1 MAKVESFELDHTK
14 VLAPYVRKIDT
25 QVGERGDFISNFDVR
40 FVQPNQNVI
49 PSCGIHKIE
58 HSLASL
64 IRDRI
69 NGMIDFSPFG
79 CRTGFHLIIW
89 GNHTSEEIALVI
101 KDSLE
106 EMVSDQFR
114 WKDVPGVSE
123 KQCGNYRDHS
133 LFTAKEWGKQILK
146 QGISS
151 DPFSRKIV

>member
-49 PSCGIHKIE
+49 PSCGIHTIE